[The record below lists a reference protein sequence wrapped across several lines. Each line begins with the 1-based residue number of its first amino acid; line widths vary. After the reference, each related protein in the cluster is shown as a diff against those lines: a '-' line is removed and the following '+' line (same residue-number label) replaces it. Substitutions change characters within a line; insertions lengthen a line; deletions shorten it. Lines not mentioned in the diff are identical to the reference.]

1 MKNQFSHT
9 DTLKIF
15 PNVKVRTL
23 ISWSERG
30 LIKPLQDASGRGSAR
45 AYSYTNLIEIGII
58 NELLQYG
65 IPFTNIQLS
74 MRSANMK
81 NLLKNKAWD
90 MIFWISNGTTGRFD
104 KSIPVLYSGVLPVNE
119 FMRKGGRILTS
130 QGQAFSE
137 TSDHSA
143 AIKET
148 EPFIFKFSTI
158 VINVSSLKSYVDY
171 MIKKL

>member
-1 MKNQFSHT
+1 M
-9 DTLKIF
+9 
-15 PNVKVRTL
+15 RTL

-30 LIKPLQDASGRGSAR
+30 LIEPLRDASGRGSAR

-65 IPFTNIQLS
+65 VPFTNIQLS

-81 NLLKNKAWD
+81 KLLKNKTWD
-90 MIFWISNGTTGRFD
+90 MVFWISNGTTGRFD
-104 KSIPVLYSGVLPVNE
+104 KSMPVLYSGVLPVHE
-119 FMRKGGRILTS
+119 FMRTGGKILTS
-130 QGQAFSE
+130 QGQSFSE
-137 TSDHSA
+137 IGDHNA

-158 VINVSSLKSYVDY
+158 VINVSSLKSYVDH